1 MGCGLAFG
9 LTGAAGTVWLSARSS
24 ATPAVTGDLLC
35 LAFALWWFGWMM
47 APAWAGSG
55 SLRPAEFAVLP
66 LSRWR
71 LATGLTGASLVGVGA
86 VVTVVA
92 FTALARYGVSLGVG
106 PALVA
111 VVALALQLLLVV
123 VVAAA
128 RVTAGVFGSL
138 ARSRTGAAMVGI
150 TTAAMMV
157 ITQWGGWWSSPSTAQ
172 AFSTPASVVG
182 SPGCCDG
189 SRRAG
194 ASSPCRPPIATIG
207 RLLSPPSPGSPS

>member
-1 MGCGLAFG
+1 MWLGVRAHRRGRHGVAVGSIVGDSGGDRRPVVPGVRAVVVRMDDGPRLGRERFAPPG
-9 LTGAAGTVWLSARSS
+9 RVRRAAAVPMAAGDRTD
-24 ATPAVTGDLLC
+24 G
-35 LAFALWWFGWMM
+35 G
-47 APAWAGSG
+47 
-55 SLRPAEFAVLP
+55 
-66 LSRWR
+66 
-71 LATGLTGASLVGVGA
+71 LVGRRRA